1 MPTVSLRSPAF
12 PVGQSVAIYPLAQQ
26 NLTPSGAGAAPIGSA
41 AAIASAAVD
50 AAGLLTVTNAGILQG
65 VDYVAYALVAG
76 EHRYV
81 RCRSTLDVG
90 GTATDATATREARAI
105 ARKAAANVVGY

>member
-1 MPTVSLRSPAF
+1 
-12 PVGQSVAIYPLAQQ
+12 VAIYPLAQQ
-26 NLTPSGAGAAPIGSA
+26 NLSPSRAGAAPIGST
-41 AAIASAAVD
+41 AIASASVD

-90 GTATDATATREARAI
+90 GTATDATATREARSI
-105 ARKAAANVVGY
+105 ARKAAAKVVGY

>member
-1 MPTVSLRSPAF
+1 MPARR
-12 PVGQSVAIYPLAQQ
+12 
-26 NLTPSGAGAAPIGSA
+26 PSARRRRF
-41 AAIASAAVD
+41 ASAAVD

-65 VDYVAYALVAG
+65 IDYVAYALVG
-76 EHRYV
+76 GVHRYV

-105 ARKAAANVVGY
+105 ARKASAKVVGY